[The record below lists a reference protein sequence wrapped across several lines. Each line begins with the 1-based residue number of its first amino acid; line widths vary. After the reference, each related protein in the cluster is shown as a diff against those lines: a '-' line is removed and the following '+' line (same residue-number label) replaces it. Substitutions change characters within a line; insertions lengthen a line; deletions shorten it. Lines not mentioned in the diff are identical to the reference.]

1 MGVFKSERFFKANS
15 SLISGIA
22 RKIEEDFK
30 HEGFEVQII
39 NLVSGGA
46 DLSLSKGGVFKAIVG
61 MKSAL
66 KITMLP
72 KDGGFE
78 FRAGVGVFGQ
88 QVVPSLLTWFVAWPV
103 LIAQIWGMVRQSKLD
118 DRAIAIAE
126 HYISEHPEG
135 GPIVSERGVSGLGFC
150 TACGKPV
157 VQGAAFCAYCGVRFG
172 E

>member
-1 MGVFKSERFFKANS
+1 MGVFRSEKFFEANS

-22 RKIEEDFK
+22 KEIEASFRR
-30 HEGFEVQII
+30 EGFEVQTV

-46 DLSLSKGGVFKAIVG
+46 DISLAKGGVFKAIVG
-61 MKSAL
+61 LKSAL

-72 KDGGFE
+72 KNGGFDLK
-78 FRAGVGVFGQ
+78 AGVGVFGQ
-88 QVVPSLLTWFVAWPV
+88 QTIPSLLTWFVAWPV

-126 HYISEHPEG
+126 RYVSEHAKG
-135 GPIVSERGVSGLGFC
+135 CSVVSETSGLGFC

-157 VQGAAFCAYCGVRFG
+157 IHDAAFCAYCGAKLEG
-172 E
+172 